1 MNENTKVIMLFN
13 LLGQKT
19 GTGFAYSVFSQYGL
33 APTITTMEGGGRQ
46 PMIIEDEEKDHKQ

>member
-19 GTGFAYSVFSQYGL
+19 GMGFAYSVFSQYGL

-46 PMIIEDEEKDHKQ
+46 PMIIEDEEDR